1 MPLLPE
7 GVKQLISSE
16 NLCMSCMRNI
26 GDEKKCPHC
35 GYHRDTVQK
44 VPLLPVRTCIGN
56 RYLVG
61 KVLDSDGEGNTYI
74 GWDLQEKV
82 PVNIREFLPDKFTAR
97 IEDNPGVRVMV
108 GCEQVFIELKKSF
121 EEMWARLSKLS
132 GVSSLVTVT
141 DIIHAFGTVYVV
153 YEHVD
158 GISLRDFLLRSKTGF
173 VTWDKAKQLLMP
185 VLSTLGVLHQN
196 GIIHRGISPDTLII
210 GEDGKIKITGFAV
223 SEMRTAGGRINHTLC
238 DGYAAIEQYG
248 YNAQMGPWTDIYSF
262 GAVLYRALI
271 GMDPMSA
278 TERMNQDRLMV
289 PGKFAEVI
297 PAGVING
304 LIDSLQI
311 LPQDRVRTA
320 DGLRQELMSAPAP
333 QPPVITNQPVK
344 PVEEEGPPKEEK
356 KKKKQSSP
364 ASIVIKTVLIVIAV
378 SLVLAVAGWAISKLA
393 HSGSFHGETTSEAD
407 TSESFVVVPDFVR
420 GGIRYDSTLA
430 GRYPGLDIVKVPE
443 ETEDSEK
450 IGYVIGQDIPAGKS
464 VPRGTTVKVT
474 VGVAPAEFE
483 FPDITNV
490 AEDDAVKTLEE
501 LGLVVKVEYN
511 DDDSSFNA
519 GEGNVQYS
527 SVSPGATAHKGQKV
541 TIVVYKPSED
551 TTVPNETE
559 TNLTRAESQ
568 TQPVTQETESE
579 TEAEIE

>member
-1 MPLLPE
+1 MH
-7 GVKQLISSE
+7 
-16 NLCMSCMRNI
+16 NI

-35 GYHRDTVQK
+35 GYHRDTVQQA
-44 VPLLPVRTCIGN
+44 PFLPVRTCLGN

-97 IEDNPGVRVMV
+97 DAGNPGVQVMM
-108 GCEQVFIELKKSF
+108 GCEQIFFELKKSF
-121 EEMWARLSKLS
+121 EELWSRLSKLS
-132 GVSSLVTVT
+132 GVSCLVTVT
-141 DIIHAFGTVYVV
+141 DTVRAFGTTYVV
-153 YEHVD
+153 YEHID

-223 SEMRTAGGRINHTLC
+223 SEMRTAGGRINPSLC

-278 TERMNQDRLMV
+278 NDRMNQDRLMV

-311 LPQDRVRTA
+311 LPQDRVRSA
-320 DGLRQELMSAPAP
+320 EALRQELMSAPAP
-333 QPPVITNQPVK
+333 QPPVITNQPVEPVREAEPDDTEDK
-344 PVEEEGPPKEEK
+344 PK
-356 KKKKQSSP
+356 KKKKRNSP
-364 ASIVIKTVLIVIAV
+364 VSIIIKTVLIVMGVCLI
-378 SLVLAVAGWAISKLA
+378 LAVAAWAISKLA
-393 HSGSFHGETTSEAD
+393 HSGTFRGETTTSSD
-407 TSESFVVVPDFVR
+407 TVDNFVVVPDFVR

-430 GRYPGLDIVKVPE
+430 SRYPGLDIVKVPE

-450 IGYVIGQDIPAGKS
+450 IGYVIGQDVPAGKS
-464 VPRGTTVKVT
+464 VPKGTTVRVN

-483 FPDITNV
+483 FPDV
-490 AEDDAVKTLEE
+490 AKMEEDDAVKALED
-501 LGLVVKVEYN
+501 LGLTVKVEYN
-511 DDDSSFNA
+511 DDDSNFGA

-527 SVSPGATAHKGQKV
+527 SVSPGATAHKGQTV
-541 TIVVYKPSED
+541 TIVVYKPDED
-551 TTVPNETE
+551 KTETVETE
-559 TNLTRAESQ
+559 TNLTRADDTSGTSAQ
-568 TQPVTQETESE
+568 VTQEASD
-579 TEAEIE
+579 IEEN